1 MSLTSASKVALA
13 LGSAAYVDLS
23 AEADGLGAWQIVD
36 TRRTRP
42 IPSLPGVLV
51 IQRLPTGTA
60 SATFTVDDN
69 ATTHPLLF
77 MQVGKTAKLRVQPFG
92 TKAGLAQ
99 TILTGI
105 LRTITMSNPPDNAR
119 VFSVTLEASAV
130 DDTAQA

>member
-1 MSLTSASKVALA
+1 M
-13 LGSAAYVDLS
+13 
-23 AEADGLGAWQIVD
+23 
-36 TRRTRP
+36 
-42 IPSLPGVLV
+42 LV

-92 TKAGLAQ
+92 TKAGQPQ